1 MGRRRIYNERRI
13 ATAVRLPES
22 VHERLRGVADDREV
36 SANLII
42 TRAITE
48 YLERL
53 PSVDVALKVK
63 GSRPKPQG
71 SS

>member
-1 MGRRRIYNERRI
+1 MGRPPVSNERRI

-22 VHERLRGVADDREV
+22 VHRKLHLVASDRDV

-42 TRAITE
+42 TRAVTE

-53 PSVDVALKVK
+53 PSVEQVLGRAHPRHR
-63 GSRPKPQG
+63 GAS
-71 SS
+71 